1 MQDQVDEVA
10 REEMFSQMAP
20 WIDEK
25 VEKYARARGQ
35 TEARPKGTD

>member
-10 REEMFSQMAP
+10 GEEMFSQMAL

-25 VEKYARARGQ
+25 VEKYASARGQ
-35 TEARPKGTD
+35 TEAQAKRY